1 MAQNAENSTL
11 YRFSP
16 PPHFLGEKLLP
27 RTARH
32 TSPVPT
38 SSFFLGHCIHHSVL
52 FLHHLCSPAAQS
64 GFSLATD
71 AEGPPRG
78 PGKHLTAH
86 PPGSPTEVKTQGL
99 VPAVSRQEGQAW
111 PQGPPTQNAPTKHV
125 VPFSGPNGKSS
136 QPFLLSSPSR
146 KPSWWPRPV
155 HLCRPPPLRINSHFV
170 QRQPTAQRPT
180 PASALRGN
188 APASGIGIL

>member
-32 TSPVPT
+32 TSPVAT

-78 PGKHLTAH
+78 PGKHLRAHH
-86 PPGSPTEVKTQGL
+86 PPGSPTEVKTQGPSQQYL
-99 VPAVSRQEGQAW
+99 GKKGKLCPRVL
-111 PQGPPTQNAPTKHV
+111 PPKTHLRNTL
-125 VPFSGPNGKSS
+125 
-136 QPFLLSSPSR
+136 FLL
-146 KPSWWPRPV
+146 V
-155 HLCRPPPLRINSHFV
+155 DQMEN
-170 QRQPTAQRPT
+170 
-180 PASALRGN
+180 PANLFS
-188 APASGIGIL
+188 